1 MHVFNDKGS
10 NDANVNWIVR
20 LREYPSS
27 KLSDPL
33 YIEGDDDNNANS
45 SLKRDPSK
53 SRVTE

>member
-20 LREYPSS
+20 LREYPNS

-45 SLKRDPSK
+45 SL
-53 SRVTE
+53 